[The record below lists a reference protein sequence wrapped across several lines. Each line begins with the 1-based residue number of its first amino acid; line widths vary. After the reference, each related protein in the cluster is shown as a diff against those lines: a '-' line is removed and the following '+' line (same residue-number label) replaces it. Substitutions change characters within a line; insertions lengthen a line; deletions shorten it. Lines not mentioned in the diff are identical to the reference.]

1 MNNWGFKPSVFGQL
15 EKRFT
20 QFLKTE
26 IDKPKSE
33 MYIPSVVF
41 DLIDDKEATVK
52 VLEANSPWFGVTYK
66 EDKPFVIE
74 KINALIAKGEY
85 PKKIWD

>member
-1 MNNWGFKPSVFGQL
+1 
-15 EKRFT
+15 
-20 QFLKTE
+20 
-26 IDKPKSE
+26 

-41 DLIDDKEATVK
+41 DLIDDKVATVK

-74 KINALIAKGEY
+74 KVNALIAAGEY
-85 PKKIWD
+85 PEKLWE